1 MEYGRTASKSEHR
14 NLIMWQYIATSF
26 LYMGREG
33 LPCIR
38 RSTDSDNRKAI
49 LMFVALAIKMTLL
62 AMTAALLA
70 YVYVSYMA
78 PHM

>member
-1 MEYGRTASKSEHR
+1 
-14 NLIMWQYIATSF
+14 
-26 LYMGREG
+26 MGREAYPWG
-33 LPCIR
+33 WIP
-38 RSTDSDNRKAI
+38 TNPYNRKAI
-49 LMFVALAIKMTLL
+49 LMFVALAAKMVIL